1 MSQPE
6 QPSQERPQ
14 PHWAR
19 YGNHGRNLHA
29 EHLHRRRQI
38 PPWVHP
44 RAASHLHTGPWNREW
59 HANRRVLFLRFLL
72 AFGLILLLTL
82 GGMGILAA
90 LVNHWVGGNQHT
102 TVIVWLGGCG
112 LAFGLPLMGVA
123 LAVRTFRRV
132 TTPLANVMA
141 AADAVA
147 TGNLSIRVPER
158 GADDFGRLAQSFNQM
173 VTELERNDQQ
183 RRNLTADVAHELRT
197 PLHIIQGNLEGI
209 LDGVYEATPEHIN
222 ATLEETRHL
231 ARLVDDLRTL
241 SLAESGQLPLV
252 RASVDVQDLLADVV
266 VSFGA
271 QAELKGIGLQVASS
285 EWRRTGMENEEEYLI
300 EADAGRL
307 NQVLS
312 NLVMNA
318 LRHTPTGG
326 QITLAAERQGDFV
339 QIRVCDTGEGI
350 APADLPFLFDR
361 FWRGDRARTHTE
373 GVGSGLG
380 LAIARQLIQAHGGQ
394 IAVESTVGEGT
405 TFTIHLPLAPTST
418 IPS

>member
-1 MSQPE
+1 MQQAGPPPPE
-6 QPSQERPQ
+6 PPRSA
-14 PHWAR
+14 WAR
-19 YGNHGRNLHA
+19 HEPPWGR
-29 EHLHRRRQI
+29 RP
-38 PPWVHP
+38 PPWVYY
-44 RAASHLHTGPWNREW
+44 RNASRWQQGPWNRDW
-59 HANRRVLFLRFLL
+59 HANRRLLFFRFLA

-82 GGMGILAA
+82 GGMGILAY
-90 LVNHWVGGNQHT
+90 LLNNWFGGDRHT
-102 TVIVWLGGCG
+102 AVIVWLGGCG
-112 LAFGLPLMGVA
+112 LAFGLPIMGVA

-141 AADAVA
+141 ASDAVA
-147 TGNLSIRVPER
+147 TGDLSVRVPER
-158 GADDFGRLAQSFNQM
+158 GSDAFARLAHSFNQM
-173 VTELERNDQQ
+173 VTELARNDEQ

-222 ATLEETRHL
+222 ATLDETRHL

-252 RASVDVQDLLADVV
+252 RVPVAVQDLLSDVV

-271 QAELKGIGLQVASS
+271 QAEMKGIALRMTNYELRTSSPTEGLQ
-285 EWRRTGMENEEEYLI
+285 I

-318 LRHTPTGG
+318 LRHTPAGG
-326 QITLAAERQGDFV
+326 QITLSAEQQGEFIH
-339 QIRVCDTGEGI
+339 IRVADTGEGI

-373 GVGSGLG
+373 GIGSGLG
-380 LAIARQLIQAHGGQ
+380 LAIARQLVQAHGGK
-394 IAVESTVGEGT
+394 ISVESAVGRGT
-405 TFTIHLPLAPTST
+405 TFMLDLPLLRT
-418 IPS
+418 

>member
-1 MSQPE
+1 MQQPGPPPPE
-6 QPSQERPQ
+6 QPRSA
-14 PHWAR
+14 WAR
-19 YGNHGRNLHA
+19 HEPPWGR
-29 EHLHRRRQI
+29 RP
-38 PPWVHP
+38 PPWVYY
-44 RAASHLHTGPWNREW
+44 RNASRWQHGPWNRDW
-59 HANRRVLFLRFLL
+59 HANRRLLFFRFLV

-82 GGMGILAA
+82 GGMGVLAA

-112 LAFGLPLMGVA
+112 LAFGLPLMGIV
-123 LAVRTFRRV
+123 LAIRTFRRV

-147 TGNLSIRVPER
+147 TGDLSIRVPER
-158 GADDFGRLAQSFNQM
+158 GSDAFGRLAHSFNQM
-173 VTELERNDQQ
+173 VAELERNDEQ

-222 ATLEETRHL
+222 ATLDETRHL

-252 RASVDVQDLLADVV
+252 RVPIAVQDLLSDVV

-271 QAELKGIGLQVASS
+271 QAEMKGIALRITNYELRTSSPTEGLQ
-285 EWRRTGMENEEEYLI
+285 I

-318 LRHTPTGG
+318 LRHTPAGG
-326 QITLAAERQGDFV
+326 QITLSAEQQGEFV
-339 QIRVCDTGEGI
+339 HIRVADTGEGI

-373 GVGSGLG
+373 GIGSGLG
-380 LAIARQLIQAHGGQ
+380 LAIARQLVQAHGGK
-394 IAVESTVGEGT
+394 ISVESAVGRGT
-405 TFTIHLPLAPTST
+405 TFMLDLPLLRT
-418 IPS
+418 

>member
-1 MSQPE
+1 MQQAGPPPPE
-6 QPSQERPQ
+6 PPRSA
-14 PHWAR
+14 WAR
-19 YGNHGRNLHA
+19 HEPPWGR
-29 EHLHRRRQI
+29 RP
-38 PPWVHP
+38 PPWVYY
-44 RAASHLHTGPWNREW
+44 RNASRWQQGPWNRDW
-59 HANRRVLFLRFLL
+59 HANRRLLFFRFLA

-147 TGNLSIRVPER
+147 TGDLSIRVPEQGG
-158 GADDFGRLAQSFNQM
+158 GAFARLAYSFNQM
-173 VTELERNDQQ
+173 VTELERNDEQ

-222 ATLEETRHL
+222 ATLDETRHL

-252 RASVDVQDLLADVV
+252 RAPVDVQDLLSDVV

-271 QAELKGIGLQVASS
+271 QAEMKGIGLQVASG
-285 EWRRTGMENEEEYLI
+285 EWRVAGIENAEELLI

-318 LRHTPTGG
+318 LRHTPAGG
-326 QITLAAERQGDFV
+326 QITLTAARQGDFV
-339 QIRVCDTGEGI
+339 QIQVCDTGEGI

-380 LAIARQLIQAHGGQ
+380 LAIARQLVQAHGGK
-394 IAVESTVGEGT
+394 ISAESAIGRGT
-405 TFTIHLPLAPTST
+405 TFLLELPVLSA
-418 IPS
+418 

>member
-1 MSQPE
+1 MQQPGQPPPE
-6 QPSQERPQ
+6 QPQTA
-14 PHWAR
+14 WAR
-19 YGNHGRNLHA
+19 H
-29 EHLHRRRQI
+29 E
-38 PPWVHP
+38 PPWGRRPPPWLHY
-44 RAASHLHTGPWNREW
+44 RAARRWQQGPWNREW
-59 HANRRVLFLRFLL
+59 HANRRLLFLRFLA

-82 GGMGILAA
+82 GGMGILAY
-90 LVNHWVGGNQHT
+90 LLNNWFGGDRHT
-102 TVIVWLGGCG
+102 AVIVWLGGCG
-112 LAFGLPLMGVA
+112 LAFGLPIMGVA

-147 TGNLSIRVPER
+147 TGDLSVRVPQQ
-158 GADDFGRLAQSFNQM
+158 GGDAFARLAHSFNQM

-222 ATLEETRHL
+222 ATLDETRHL

-252 RASVDVQDLLADVV
+252 RAPVDVQDLLADVV

-271 QAELKGIGLQVASS
+271 QAEGKGITLGATIGEWQVRNWASNGQS
-285 EWRRTGMENEEEYLI
+285 EIQNHQSKIQI

-318 LRHTPTGG
+318 LRHTPAGG
-326 QITLAAERQGDFV
+326 QIMLSAERQGEFV
-339 QIRVCDTGEGI
+339 HIRVADTGEGI
-350 APADLPFLFDR
+350 APTDLPFLFDR

-380 LAIARQLIQAHGGQ
+380 LAIARQLVQAHGGK
-394 IAVESTVGEGT
+394 ISVESAVGRGT
-405 TFTIHLPLAPTST
+405 TFMIDLPFLSA
-418 IPS
+418 